1 MRAGHRQHRLPIL
14 LFLLL
19 SSSLSAQDTVVVD
32 ASQDNTLYETAMDTV
47 DNQYEVSNGA
57 GGYTFSGRTGLDAG
71 YKRRRSLLKFDLTPV
86 IPADAKIVFAEI
98 SIYQSKAAPGSPP
111 VSMAMHRVLQA
122 WGEAGSNAVGAEGQ
136 GTWAEA
142 GDATWHHRIY
152 PDEPWST
159 AGGSFAAT
167 ASAATT
173 VGQQLQSYTWT
184 CTSALLDDLNG
195 WLSTPSNNFGWIM
208 VGGEDGAYSAHR
220 FSSREN
226 LNIDQRPKLT
236 LIYQSA
242 DDLFRDGFEA
252 TPDCP

>member
-1 MRAGHRQHRLPIL
+1 MGSSHWQKRLPVL
-14 LFLLL
+14 LFLLVGN
-19 SSSLSAQDTVVVD
+19 SLSAQDIAVLD

-47 DNQYEVSNGA
+47 DEQFEVSNGS
-57 GGYTFSGRTGLDAG
+57 GSYTFSGRTGLDAG
-71 YKRRRSLLKFDLTPV
+71 YKRRRSLVKFDLTSA
-86 IPADAKIVFAEI
+86 IPADAIIVFAEI
-98 SIYQSKAAPGSPP
+98 SIYHSKAAPGSPP
-111 VSMAMHRVLQA
+111 VNMAMHRVLQA
-122 WGEAGSNAVGAEGQ
+122 WGEAGSNAPGPEGQ
-136 GTWAEA
+136 GTWAEP

-152 PDEPWST
+152 PDELWST

-167 ASAATT
+167 SSAATI
-173 VGQQLQSYTWT
+173 VGQQLQNYSWT

-195 WLSTPSNNFGWIM
+195 WLATPSSNFGWIM
-208 VGGEDGAYSAHR
+208 VGGEDGGFSAHR

-226 LNIDQRPKLT
+226 SNPDQRPKLT

>member
-1 MRAGHRQHRLPIL
+1 MRTSHRQYRLPIL
-14 LFLLL
+14 LFLLAG
-19 SSSLSAQDTVVVD
+19 SSLSAQDTVVLD
-32 ASQDNTLYETAMDTV
+32 ANQDNTLYETAMDTV
-47 DNQYEVSNGA
+47 DDQFEVSNGS
-57 GGYTFSGRTGLDAG
+57 GSYTFSGRTGLDAG
-71 YKRRRSLLKFDLTPV
+71 FKRRRSLLKFDLASV
-86 IPADAKIVFAEI
+86 IPVDATIVFAEI

-122 WGEAGSNAVGAEGQ
+122 WGEAGSNAVGPEGQ
-136 GTWAEA
+136 GTWAEP

-152 PDEPWST
+152 PDELWST

-208 VGGEDGAYSAHR
+208 VGGEDGGFSAHR

-226 LNIDQRPKLT
+226 SNTDQRPKLT

-242 DDLFRDGFEA
+242 DELFRDGFEA
-252 TPDCP
+252 TLDCQ

>member
-1 MRAGHRQHRLPIL
+1 MHTGHRQYRLPIL
-14 LFLLL
+14 LFLLAG
-19 SSSLSAQDTVVVD
+19 SSLSAQDTVILD
-32 ASQDNTLYETAMDTV
+32 ASQDNTLYETAMDTSE
-47 DNQYEVSNGA
+47 DQFEVSNGS
-57 GGYTFSGRTGLDAG
+57 GSYTFSGRTGLDAG
-71 YKRRRSLLKFDLTPV
+71 YKLRRSLLKFDLTSV
-86 IPADAKIVFAEI
+86 IPADAIIVFAEI

-111 VSMAMHRVLQA
+111 VSMAMHRVLQS
-122 WGEAGSNAVGAEGQ
+122 WGEAGSDAFGAEGQ
-136 GTWAEA
+136 GIWAEA

-152 PDEPWST
+152 PDELWST

-195 WLSTPSNNFGWIM
+195 WLITPSNNFGWIM
-208 VGGEDGAYSAHR
+208 VGGEGGGFSAHR

-226 LNIDQRPKLT
+226 SNTDQRPKLT

-252 TPDCP
+252 TLDCL